1 MTPRNVAIV
10 IENIAGKG
18 GTERVASGLANALAD
33 DSAAWVTLFSLGGE
47 PAFFPLTPA
56 VTLRLLDDRA
66 PFWPWRLAWTLR
78 RERYDA
84 IIIVSM
90 GRLSVVVTPYLRL
103 LCPDSRLLLSEHVS
117 FQQYPWPMRWL
128 KLLVYAL
135 ADRVILLTQQDR
147 ARISRWIRP
156 EKCLVIEN
164 VSPFASQPLDGSQR
178 RNVALAIGRLTEQKG
193 FDRLIDAWRQIARLA
208 PSWQLLIVGDG
219 PARPALQRQIAQAGL
234 EHQVTLLPATQ
245 DVASYYRQ
253 ASVYLMTSRY
263 EGLPMVLIE
272 ALSFGLPLVAYDC
285 PTGPA
290 ELITSGVNGYLVPDG
305 DRPQFC
311 ERVMA
316 LITDHALRQRFAQ
329 ASWQQAQRFTP
340 ARIYPEWQRIIT

>member
-1 MTPRNVAIV
+1 MTPRNIAIV

-33 DSAAWVTLFSLGGE
+33 DGDIRVTLFSLGGE
-47 PAFFPLTPA
+47 AAFFPLTPA
-56 VTLRLLDDRA
+56 VTLRLMGDRA
-66 PFWPWRLAWTLR
+66 PFWPWRLARALH

-84 IIIVSM
+84 IITVSM
-90 GRLSVVVTPYLRL
+90 GRLSVVMTPYLRL

-117 FQQYPWPMRWL
+117 FQQYRWPMRWL
-128 KLLVYAL
+128 KLLVYTL
-135 ADRVILLTQQDR
+135 GDRVILLTQQDR
-147 ARISRWIRP
+147 ARISRWVRQD
-156 EKCLVIEN
+156 KCLVIEN
-164 VSPFASQPLDGSQR
+164 VSPFAPQPPDEGRR
-178 RNVALAIGRLTEQKG
+178 RNVALAIGRLTAQKG
-193 FDRLIDAWRQIARLA
+193 FDRLIDAWRQIARQA

-234 EHQVTLLPATQ
+234 ERHISLLPATP
-245 DVASYYRQ
+245 DVARYYRQ
-253 ASVYLMTSRY
+253 ASLYLMTSRY

-272 ALSFGLPLVAYDC
+272 ALSFSLPLVAYDC

-311 ERVMA
+311 ERVVTLM
-316 LITDHALRQRFAQ
+316 TDNALRRRFAH

-340 ARIYPEWQRIIT
+340 ERIYPLWQRIIT